1 MMHNQKEFHDAIEN
15 VSKEWNQLL
24 INSAKDE
31 MAGNSNPIVA
41 ALQPDGAMIKL
52 STSLAKL
59 FELNNE

>member
-1 MMHNQKEFHDAIEN
+1 MMHNQKEFHDAIEG

-24 INSAKDE
+24 IDSAKDE

-41 ALQPDGAMIKL
+41 ALQPDGTMIKL
-52 STSLAKL
+52 SNSLAKL